1 MFRYEKKEKNIAYS
15 EIIDALCYNIIMI
28 RRFIISL
35 FAIAILCTSCLTLD
49 DSSSEID
56 LDKLKSVIE
65 ENSTDS
71 SSEEFEIPAPDGNID
86 DALETKYNAIAEP
99 VSEENASIMN
109 AEIDNEIS
117 ENDNSDVSIIPS
129 TEEKVNELIDK
140 SLENA
145 PESKNAVTDENG
157 NFIAGTTQTLT
168 PLKFDIAE
176 NLLENN
182 DNATNLDVE
191 PVDDTY
197 NVSEETLRADV
208 SEEPQIRW
216 EDEVYTP
223 NTSSTTTIS
232 SGPVYTDNTRDI
244 LDEYNQ
250 FLAELGDDYK
260 EAESVD
266 NEEFKPIEPV
276 EEKEL
281 EEVEWE
287 DVPVEESKEEP
298 GEVKEESKIKTFFV
312 NLWSDFTSMIKGAVG
327 KIKAFF
333 VR

>member
-99 VSEENASIMN
+99 VSDENASIMN
-109 AEIDNEIS
+109 VDIDNEIS
-117 ENDNSDVSIIPS
+117 ENDNSSVSIVPS

-140 SLENA
+140 SLEDA
-145 PESKNAVTDENG
+145 SETVNAVTDENG

-182 DNATNLDVE
+182 DNTTNLDVE

-266 NEEFKPIEPV
+266 NEEFEPIEPV
-276 EEKEL
+276 EDT
-281 EEVEWE
+281 EEDIEWE
-287 DVPVEESKEEP
+287 EVPVEESKEEP

>member
-99 VSEENASIMN
+99 VSEENASLMFE
-109 AEIDNEIS
+109 EIKDEVS
-117 ENDNSDVSIIPS
+117 ENNDNSVYIVPS
-129 TEEKVNELIDK
+129 MEEKVNELIDK

-157 NFIAGTTQTLT
+157 IFIAGTTQTLT

-208 SEEPQIRW
+208 SEEEPQIRW

-266 NEEFKPIEPV
+266 NEEFEPIEPV
-276 EEKEL
+276 EDT
-281 EEVEWE
+281 EEDIEWE
-287 DVPVEESKEEP
+287 EVPVEESKEEAT
-298 GEVKEESKIKTFFV
+298 EVKEESKIKTFFV

>member
-99 VSEENASIMN
+99 VSEENASLMFE
-109 AEIDNEIS
+109 EIKDEVS
-117 ENDNSDVSIIPS
+117 ENNDNSVYIVPS
-129 TEEKVNELIDK
+129 MEEKVNELIDK

-157 NFIAGTTQTLT
+157 IFIAGTTQTLT

-208 SEEPQIRW
+208 SEEEPQIRW

-266 NEEFKPIEPV
+266 NEEFEPIEPV
-276 EEKEL
+276 EDTEEDIEWKE
-281 EEVEWE
+281 
-287 DVPVEESKEEP
+287 VPVEESKEEAT
-298 GEVKEESKIKTFFV
+298 EVKEESKIKTFFV

>member
-1 MFRYEKKEKNIAYS
+1 MIKRL
-15 EIIDALCYNIIMI
+15 IITI
-28 RRFIISL
+28 

-56 LDKLKSVIE
+56 LDKIKSVIE

-99 VSEENASIMN
+99 VSEENASLMFE
-109 AEIDNEIS
+109 EIKEEVS
-117 ENDNSDVSIIPS
+117 ENNDDSVYIVPS
-129 TEEKVNELIDK
+129 TEEKVNEFINK
-140 SLENA
+140 SLEDA
-145 PESKNAVTDENG
+145 SETVNAVTDENG
-157 NFIAGTTQTLT
+157 NFVAGTTQTLT

-182 DNATNLDVE
+182 DNAINLDVE

-197 NVSEETLRADV
+197 NVSEETLKADV
-208 SEEPQIRW
+208 SEEELQIRW

-223 NTSSTTTIS
+223 SATTIS
-232 SGPVYTDNTRDI
+232 SGPVYTDNARDI

-266 NEEFKPIEPV
+266 NEEFEPIEPI
-276 EEKEL
+276 EETEENIEW
-281 EEVEWE
+281 EEV
-287 DVPVEESKEEP
+287 PIEESKEETT
-298 GEVKEESKIKTFFV
+298 EVKEESKIKTFFI
-312 NLWSDFTSMIKGAVG
+312 NLWSDFTSMTISAAG